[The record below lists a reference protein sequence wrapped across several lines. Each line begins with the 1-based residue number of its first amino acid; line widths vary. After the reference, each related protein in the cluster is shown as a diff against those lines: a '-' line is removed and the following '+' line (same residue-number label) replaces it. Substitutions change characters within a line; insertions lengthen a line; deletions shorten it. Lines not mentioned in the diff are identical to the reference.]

1 MYSLTIANIE
11 IPYLYAQNED
21 GTAILDGH
29 ILLFKKNEHLSV
41 PAEPFYYEKGKIWKK
56 NNKKHRKNKPSIEYE
71 NGNEEYW
78 IKGQRH
84 RNPMEGPAVKYA
96 IKDFYFLSGNQCFL
110 NIQENGTKE
119 IYIFKG
125 LLKKFYLYSNSNFD
139 SIPSI
144 IYPNGDKE
152 WWFMGKRHRENGPA
166 VIYGNKHYYFE
177 YGNFIKYEEF

>member
-1 MYSLTIANIE
+1 VDWDDF
-11 IPYLYAQNED
+11 Q
-21 GTAILDGH
+21 
-29 ILLFKKNEHLSV
+29 
-41 PAEPFYYEKGKIWKK
+41 PFYYEKGKIWKK

-78 IKGQRH
+78 INGQRH
-84 RNPMEGPAVKYA
+84 RNPMEGPAVKYE
-96 IKDFYFLSGNQCFL
+96 IKDFYFLGGNQCFL
-110 NIQENGTKE
+110 NIQENGTRE

-152 WWFMGKRHRENGPA
+152 WWSNGLRHRLEGPA

-177 YGNFIKYEEF
+177 YGNFIKYEEV